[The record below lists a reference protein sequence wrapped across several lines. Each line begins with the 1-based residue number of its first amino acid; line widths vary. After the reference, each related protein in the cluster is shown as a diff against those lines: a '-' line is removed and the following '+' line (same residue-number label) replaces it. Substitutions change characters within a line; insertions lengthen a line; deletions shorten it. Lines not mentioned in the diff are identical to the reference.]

1 MSTGEWWRV
10 ERLSE
15 SDAGASRTTRD
26 RHSRMASRR
35 VQASS
40 PWVEDRI
47 SNADNMSL
55 PQRSS
60 ACDLRLLTRAMNG
73 LGKKD
78 QNPG

>member
-26 RHSRMASRR
+26 RHSRMASDP
-35 VQASS
+35 ASS